1 MYVTEHL
8 VPRETSLIRR
18 IDIKNVRMKA
28 FFPSHNH
35 ICVVIARC
43 LWSRFHASSLNRR
56 PPFLVVD
63 SFSRNG
69 IRSRRLLSEK
79 SRERERGRVAR
90 KTADEEAATR
100 GNVVQIAGR
109 RIIPRGISRRS
120 FPRCRRKP
128 TFPCLPASYP
138 VNFYLSGA
146 DTKSRRRGQ
155 RETENER
162 QILIVT
168 PDNLRSVTVA
178 YSGHRPCVN
187 FPRGANQSGGRV
199 DARKGL
205 RDHGK
210 NFRGTPDRTRPR
222 TLSDFVGTRRV

>member
-79 SRERERGRVAR
+79 SRERER
-90 KTADEEAATR
+90 EEGWHA
-100 GNVVQIAGR
+100 
-109 RIIPRGISRRS
+109 
-120 FPRCRRKP
+120 
-128 TFPCLPASYP
+128 
-138 VNFYLSGA
+138 
-146 DTKSRRRGQ
+146 RRRTKRRRREGTSCKLPGAASSPGESRGAASLAAEGTYLPLPPCIVSREFLFIRSGYQ
-155 RETENER
+155 VTSPWPTRNRERETD
-162 QILIVT
+162 T
-168 PDNLRSVTVA
+168 
-178 YSGHRPCVN
+178 
-187 FPRGANQSGGRV
+187 
-199 DARKGL
+199 
-205 RDHGK
+205 
-210 NFRGTPDRTRPR
+210 DRNA
-222 TLSDFVGTRRV
+222 